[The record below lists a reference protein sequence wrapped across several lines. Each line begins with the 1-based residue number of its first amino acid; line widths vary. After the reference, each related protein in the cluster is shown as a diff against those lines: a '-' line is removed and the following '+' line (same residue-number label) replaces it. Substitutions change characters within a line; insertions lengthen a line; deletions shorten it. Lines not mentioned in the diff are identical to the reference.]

1 MRYFDSGVLLKLYL
15 SEPNSPQAVTLVREN
30 GGLPPITG
38 LHRLEMKAA
47 IGQKQD
53 RGEISETARAQVLA
67 NFESDLAAGVFGG
80 TSPAWAEVF
89 MKAEGLASE
98 HAATNLCRSLDT
110 LHVALALELGAT
122 EFCTFDQRQER
133 WRRPRDC
140 RWCRKTVSLPMP
152 RVQAGSTRNTNSSL
166 RMQSGRRPGTS
177 QPMATPWVSAAAEK
191 P

>member
-15 SEPNSPQAVTLVREN
+15 SEPNSPQAVTLVREK

-47 IGQKQD
+47 IGQKQG
-53 RGEISETARAQVLA
+53 RGEISETERAQVLA
-67 NFESDLAAGVFGG
+67 NFETDLAAGVFTG

-110 LHVALALELGAT
+110 LHVALALALGAT
-122 EFCTFDQRQER
+122 EFCTFDQRQATMA
-133 WRRPRDC
+133 
-140 RWCRKTVSLPMP
+140 KAAGLPVVP
-152 RVQAGSTRNTNSSL
+152 
-166 RMQSGRRPGTS
+166 
-177 QPMATPWVSAAAEK
+177 
-191 P
+191 